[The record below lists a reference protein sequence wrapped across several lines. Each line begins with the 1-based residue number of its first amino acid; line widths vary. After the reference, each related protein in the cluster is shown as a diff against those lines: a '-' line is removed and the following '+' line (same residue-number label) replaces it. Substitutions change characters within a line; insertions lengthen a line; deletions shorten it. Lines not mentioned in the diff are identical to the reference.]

1 MRRFAFVLVA
11 LLCSFALSAKNF
23 VVVIDPGHGG
33 KDPGAVGFG
42 GQEKDINLKVS
53 KKLGALITENYK
65 DVTVLYTRSTDK
77 YVTLKERP
85 EMANK
90 ANADLFICIHT
101 NAAESSSAY
110 GCECWVRGVDK
121 ATANLAVV
129 QRENS
134 VILMEDNYKE
144 KYQGFDPKS
153 IDSQIMFEMMQD
165 IYSRNNLKI
174 AQSLQTELLK
184 LKRHDRGVRQAGFW
198 VLHQTKMPS
207 VLVELGFITNANEAK
222 YMLSDAGQN
231 ALANALFKG
240 FAEYKKFYDS
250 TSSNAKTNQ
259 NQVNAEAKEEA
270 KVNKT
275 PEKATEKPQV
285 TTEEKAKQPAKTND
299 KQTKTT
305 ENSTPAEQK
314 TTATSNKTAE
324 VGDVV
329 FKVQIMA
336 ASSVIKEGDSQF
348 KGLKGCEYYQEGKFY
363 KYTYGKTSSF
373 KEISQIRKDILNKFP
388 EAFIIAFYKGNKV
401 SVQEARGLLEK

>member
-1 MRRFAFVLVA
+1 MRRIALVCLA
-11 LLCSFALSAKNF
+11 LLYTILISAKNF

-42 GQEKDINLKVS
+42 GQEKDINLKVA
-53 KKLGALITENYK
+53 KKLGALINEKYK

-90 ANADLFICIHT
+90 ANADLFISIHT

-121 ATANLAVV
+121 TTANLAVV

-174 AQSLQTELLK
+174 AQSLHKELLN

-207 VLVELGFITNANEAK
+207 VLVELGFITNASEAK

-231 ALANALFKG
+231 ALASALFKG
-240 FAEYKKFYDS
+240 FSEYKKFYDS
-250 TSSNAKTNQ
+250 TSGKSTAST
-259 NQVNAEAKEEA
+259 VEA
-270 KVNKT
+270 KVEQT
-275 PEKATEKPQV
+275 PEKPQAPIVEETVSKTPSKANNKANTE
-285 TTEEKAKQPAKTND
+285 
-299 KQTKTT
+299 TKT
-305 ENSTPAEQK
+305 EVKAEAPK
-314 TTATSNKTAE
+314 ETAKATT
-324 VGDVV
+324 GDVV

-336 ASSVIKEGDSQF
+336 STAPIKDGDSQF

-363 KYTYGKTSSF
+363 KYTYGATSSY
-373 KEISQIRKDILNKFP
+373 KEITQIRKEILSKFP
-388 EAFIIAFYKGNKV
+388 EAFIIAFHKGQKV
-401 SVQEARGLLEK
+401 SVQEARALVE